1 MSCQLQ
7 CLSTRCDA
15 IGPGCGK
22 LPGCDA
28 QLLPW
33 NEVAADLIGSWK
45 ISTDGRELE
54 FKALTC
60 IDPVPDLVKLT
71 RSAEQDSSQSRALGS
86 PDVPGR
92 CAASKTMEVSS

>member
-71 RSAEQDSSQSRALGS
+71 RMQNKTAANLEHLALQMSQA
-86 PDVPGR
+86 DVLRPKQWR
-92 CAASKTMEVSS
+92 